1 MRYKCFTKTVLQFF
15 QTRFFTL
22 TWTCDPVALITLL
35 TFTGITSL
43 TIQACC
49 ICITVVNWSFAFVNI
64 CTECSIKA
72 DESFLTGA
80 LETRSSRYTI
90 FILIAL
96 ATVCYKNLN
105 KCSVKLI
112 KPFWSWHFLSVVAF
126 LCRHFLIQ
134 VTILPVFVQQPSIH
148 SFKLALIFARLQLG
162 STSDP
167 FRTNHTKSC
176 NRISLTIVYDT
187 LSRDEKCV

>member
-1 MRYKCFTKTVLQFF
+1 MYYKRLKH
-15 QTRFFTL
+15 FFTL
-22 TWTCDPVALITLL
+22 TWTYISIAFISLL
-35 TFTGITSL
+35 TFTSITAL
-43 TIQACC
+43 IVQAFC
-49 ICITVVNWSFAFVNI
+49 ICITIVNWSFALVNI
-64 CTECSIKA
+64 CTKCPIMA
-72 DESFLTGA
+72 NESFLTGA

-167 FRTNHTKSC
+167 FRTNHRKSC
-176 NRISLTIVYDT
+176 NRISLTFLYDT